1 LIYHRRHLHKGSSLV
16 KDDAAA
22 KQAKAKAKQIARI
35 GVLGTDGKRY
45 KLSYDGPQQE
55 AEAVEEDSV
64 IRFHF
69 PEPPK
74 VYGGGVASL
83 QLKDVHFTYADRAG
97 VPGESI
103 FRGAHVFV
111 GVCVC
116 VCTCCSRPTRSF
128 GKIKTSSISIP
139 CRAA

>member
-1 LIYHRRHLHKGSSLV
+1 V
-16 KDDAAA
+16 KDDASA

-74 VYGGGVASL
+74 VHGGGVASL
-83 QLKDVHFTYADRAG
+83 QLKDVHFSYADRAG

-103 FRGAHVFV
+103 FRGACV
-111 GVCVC
+111 GV
-116 VCTCCSRPTRSF
+116 SGWALPAYSKLR
-128 GKIKTSSISIP
+128 
-139 CRAA
+139 